1 MSAEATVGVIGGV
14 VGLVLI
20 LGRLLW
26 ALHKLLNVGQDLRDD
41 VSALHATVN
50 NGLTTKVEN
59 AAAQSARAQLLAA
72 DAARAAAVAEQH
84 ASEGRQ
90 ETIRSVNALRSELD
104 VYTNVVLSDRQR
116 IRAALR
122 ELGQDLDDDE
132 EN

>member
-1 MSAEATVGVIGGV
+1 MSAEATIGLVSGI
-14 VGLVLI
+14 VGLLLI

-26 ALHKLLNVGQDLRDD
+26 SLHKLLNVGESLRAD
-41 VSALHATVN
+41 VSKLHATVN

-59 AAAQSARAQLLAA
+59 AATQSSRAQVLAA

-104 VYTNVVLSDRQR
+104 VYTNVVMSDRHR
-116 IRAALR
+116 IHAALR
-122 ELGQDLDDDE
+122 ELGVELPDGE
-132 EN
+132 E